1 MHRKS
6 STVLSGYLATLEMSF
21 QSFLTFNPFLVGKVV
36 PWILIPDV
44 LKNVT
49 FVHIWFEHFIENP
62 SQLVG
67 ITLYSECV
75 CVCPHLWHPSPSPFA
90 STILCSTP
98 YKPHILKYFIG
109 SPLVMTKTKAK
120 TKFYAFLGM
129 NIFQGWMFFRG
140 KYFSGWILFR
150 GKYFSGVNIFPGWI
164 FFGSEYFLGVNIFQ
178 GWIFSEV
185 NIFQM
190 WGFSQFT
197 WSCYP
202 GIFLSKV
209 ENIHLLLRRDVYVV
223 PARNLMQLYYSSL
236 AKEFKDDCCLSS
248 LAPWSVVLPWLL
260 SPLPLY
266 IGLPTLTQREQD
278 HIKSHFLWRV
288 KTNPATLSRG
298 AQPGLENSKQFLLF
312 LFKTLLASIKLT
324 QV

>member
-164 FFGSEYFLGVNIFQ
+164 FFGSEYFSGVIFFQEGIFFRGEYFLGVNIFQ
-178 GWIFSEV
+178 GWTFFRGGYFSGV
-185 NIFQM
+185 NIFRE
-190 WGFSQFT
+190 WIFFRGEYFSGVNF
-197 WSCYP
+197 
-202 GIFLSKV
+202 F
-209 ENIHLLLRRDVYVV
+209 
-223 PARNLMQLYYSSL
+223 
-236 AKEFKDDCCLSS
+236 
-248 LAPWSVVLPWLL
+248 
-260 SPLPLY
+260 
-266 IGLPTLTQREQD
+266 
-278 HIKSHFLWRV
+278 
-288 KTNPATLSRG
+288 RG
-298 AQPGLENSKQFLLF
+298 
-312 LFKTLLASIKLT
+312 
-324 QV
+324 